1 MAQVQIIEQYA
12 KTYNKLYSFIEKNMK
27 FNNEYSI
34 LQPNNPFYFPNT
46 SKSINEIFDHLET
59 KLSEEHLQFLN
70 SKTDDNK
77 YLIPLTLKL
86 YYIILDDPNR
96 EGTIQVREHNGDGD
110 GDDVDNKKDFLT
122 FLSLNTIMENY
133 NIYDNIVVIGINY
146 YEMGYL
152 RCLVMDKNT
161 GNFFF
166 TLDGGSDGHEVQYN
180 FDFFKKVN
188 PSEYIDLRKY
198 RFPDI
203 LNKFEHYEMKENLIN
218 EFIFKTTLRN

>member
-1 MAQVQIIEQYA
+1 MAQEQITEKYA

-46 SKSINEIFDHLET
+46 SKRINEIFDHLET
-59 KLSEEHLQFLN
+59 KLSEEQLQFLN
-70 SKTDDNK
+70 KKNEDGR

-86 YYIILDDPNR
+86 YYIIVNDANR
-96 EGTIQVREHNGDGD
+96 EGTIQVREYN
-110 GDDVDNKKDFLT
+110 DDNNNYDKKKDFLT

-133 NIYDNIVVIGINY
+133 NTHDNILVIGINY

-188 PSEYIDLRKY
+188 PSDYTDIRKY

-203 LNKFEHYEMKENLIN
+203 LKKFEYCKMKENLIN
-218 EFIFKTTLRN
+218 KFIFKNTLRN